1 MKVLIVGG
9 GGRENRN
16 KVQKKD
22 AGMEF
27 ARIFCIKGT
36 KK

>member
-1 MKVLIVGG
+1 MRKLIAIGG
-9 GGRENRN
+9 GEIRN